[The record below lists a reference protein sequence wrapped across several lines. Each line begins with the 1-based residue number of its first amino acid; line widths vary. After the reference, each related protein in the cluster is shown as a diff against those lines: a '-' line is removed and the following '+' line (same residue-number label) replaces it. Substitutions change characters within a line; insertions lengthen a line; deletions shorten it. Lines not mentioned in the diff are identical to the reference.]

1 MTGSLSALGAPK
13 RSLIVRWVRDQLFIL
28 RETSTYC
35 PRLAHLSKKPISTV
49 PDEESTDQD
58 VVNYDVYLQPN
69 MQSVSE
75 ESSVFVSV
83 EVSVVHEDIAKTKD
97 DKDERED
104 MPLDKI

>member
-1 MTGSLSALGAPK
+1 
-13 RSLIVRWVRDQLFIL
+13 
-28 RETSTYC
+28 
-35 PRLAHLSKKPISTV
+35 
-49 PDEESTDQD
+49 
-58 VVNYDVYLQPN
+58 